1 MPLRGSMVGAMVAL
15 LVIAAAVQAA
25 RFLPPSVRFRP
36 AAMSALQVVTLT
48 SVGVAVVM
56 VVLALAAVVVMTR
69 LPEWRED
76 SAPEEE
82 PLLARPTTP
91 RTRGRSPLVG
101 FVDLEPGA
109 GASSLAFNL
118 AVIAAVEGRP
128 LAAEEG
134 AARRPRPLCLLS
146 EGQLTEALGLESDPW
161 RRHLERNS
169 GRVGEDLIDLT
180 FRHASGCELL
190 CVPRGRV
197 ARHQLRLLRQ
207 ALDRHYDLVVVDCS
221 AIDADL
227 REGVED
233 TADALIAVGLP
244 SARSANAV
252 ASMLDESWRRFRLA
266 TTVLLVNQ
274 VRAEDSLPEELPSFQ
289 NVAIFPY
296 EHTVPEA
303 DRRGLPWS
311 MLTAGTC
318 GRVLRDLA
326 AQLLPDLCSGGA
338 RVIPA

>member
-1 MPLRGSMVGAMVAL
+1 VAL
-15 LVIAAAVQAA
+15 LVVVAAVQAA

-36 AAMSALQVVTLT
+36 AAMSALRVVTLT
-48 SVGVAVVM
+48 SIGAALVAVA
-56 VVLALAAVVVMTR
+56 LALAAAVFVSR
-69 LPEWRED
+69 LPDWRED

-82 PLLARPTTP
+82 PLLARPTAP
-91 RTRGRSPLVG
+91 KTRGRSPLVG

-118 AVIAAVEGRP
+118 AVITAVEGGP
-128 LAAEEG
+128 LAGEEG
-134 AARRPRPLCLLS
+134 TTRRPRPLCLLS

-169 GRVGEDLIDLT
+169 GRVGEDLIDLAV
-180 FRHASGCELL
+180 RHPSGCELL

-207 ALDRHYDLVVVDCS
+207 ALDWHYDLVVVDCS

-233 TADALIAVGLP
+233 TSDALIAVGLA
-244 SARSANAV
+244 SARSANA
-252 ASMLDESWRRFRLA
+252 AAAMLDESWRRFRLA

-274 VRAEDSLPEELPSFQ
+274 VRADDSLPEELPSFQ
-289 NVAIFPY
+289 HGAVFPY
-296 EHTVPEA
+296 EPTVPGA

-311 MLTAGTC
+311 LRTGGTC

-326 AQLLPDLCSGGA
+326 AQLLPDLFSGGA
-338 RVIPA
+338 RAIPA